1 MTNSKNVFLALFF
14 FAIIT
19 LALWY
24 GWYQY
29 VVYIFPDSVSISASQ
44 EKAMAARGQLGDLFG
59 GINALFTSLL
69 LVGAFYTIFLQQRQL
84 TMMQTQ
90 HAAQEQESR
99 EVVRLQAITALV
111 AAKSTI
117 VQTRYEMMRDM
128 TVAINSKTVGDQ
140 FVSVWQVM
148 AFKNAEAVGD
158 EFKKIGDLADR
169 LEQLINTE
177 EQTEN
182 S

>member
-1 MTNSKNVFLALFF
+1 
-14 FAIIT
+14 
-19 LALWY
+19 
-24 GWYQY
+24 
-29 VVYIFPDSVSISASQ
+29 
-44 EKAMAARGQLGDLFG
+44 
-59 GINALFTSLL
+59 
-69 LVGAFYTIFLQQRQL
+69 
-84 TMMQTQ
+84 MMQTQ